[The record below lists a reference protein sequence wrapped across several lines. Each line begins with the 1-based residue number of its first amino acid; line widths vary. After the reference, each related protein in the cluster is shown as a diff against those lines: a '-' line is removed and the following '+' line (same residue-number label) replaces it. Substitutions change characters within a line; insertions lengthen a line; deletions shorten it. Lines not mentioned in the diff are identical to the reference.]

1 MSFMAIVHAPAL
13 RSGARLCISDLD
25 QAPGQP
31 PHGLAAGST
40 IELRYGTCRP
50 ALACAAISARDDDEA
65 VLRTAEADWTIRR
78 SDSGG
83 VDVPGLMADDWIVIG
98 RA

>member
-1 MSFMAIVHAPAL
+1 MSFVAIVHAPAM
-13 RSGARLCISDLD
+13 RSGARLCISDND
-25 QAPGQP
+25 QTADHP

-50 ALACAAISARDDDEA
+50 LLACAAISAREADEA
-65 VLRTAEADWTIRR
+65 VLQTAEADWTIRR
-78 SDSGG
+78 SQDGG
-83 VDVPGLMADDWIVIG
+83 VDVPGLMADDWIVVA